1 MCTYEQCTNEKI
13 QRQSVLCPQVLLSCY
28 ETDTG
33 KHSTYLN
40 DLKNCFLVEFIMCDN
55 VTRLIF
61 FNKLTQPQ
69 FISQVLSRLEGNI
82 LKISRKFLANLK
94 LHILLKDIGTRK
106 RKYFRWT
113 IFRHEHLFKYCN
125 CFHPRHHCKLL
136 FHYTT
141 DSSSLASVH
150 SKSLLKKL
158 YSAPLE
164 SCSTY
169 KSMMY

>member
-1 MCTYEQCTNEKI
+1 M
-13 QRQSVLCPQVLLSCY
+13 CPQFLLSCY

-106 RKYFRWT
+106 RKFLDELYLDMSTYSNIAIVFTPVT
-113 IFRHEHLFKYCN
+113 IVNY
-125 CFHPRHHCKLL
+125 
-136 FHYTT
+136 
-141 DSSSLASVH
+141 
-150 SKSLLKKL
+150 
-158 YSAPLE
+158 
-164 SCSTY
+164 CSTTQLTAQV
-169 KSMMY
+169 

>member
-1 MCTYEQCTNEKI
+1 MKNSETVCFVSPVPVIMLWDWYWQTFYLFKWPEKLFSCWIYHVWQCDKTHI
-13 QRQSVLCPQVLLSCY
+13 
-28 ETDTG
+28 
-33 KHSTYLN
+33 
-40 DLKNCFLVEFIMCDN
+40 
-55 VTRLIF
+55 